1 MRLVLDTNIV
11 VAGLRS
17 PTGASAA
24 LLNRALSRAFTQSK

>member
-24 LLNRALSRAFTQSK
+24 LLDHALSWSFTH